1 VHLIEEVEMMKVVG
15 MPSGTPA
22 GNTRD
27 VAKSHRL
34 AKVAVVAASASRQ
47 HDGQVEFERKGE
59 REMKHGSHIFRK
71 WLTGSAKCASN
82 DLERQG
88 NIKPGNI
95 SKGMDLQSSSTD
107 VERIN
112 RETIKQKTQWADNPL
127 VSVVIVA
134 PAVMKVASHVTNV
147 IISFV
152 SVDDD
157 DRMDSV
163 TEDQLREMILGT
175 NEPAPMVVV
184 RGSSSAAAD
193 NEISANSKV
202 DVERRLK
209 VHKMLADW
217 ERFV

>member
-1 VHLIEEVEMMKVVG
+1 MMKAAV
-15 MPSGTPA
+15 PSGAPA
-22 GNTRD
+22 GNKRD
-27 VAKSHRL
+27 VVKSHRL
-34 AKVAVVAASASRQ
+34 ARIAVVAASAARQ
-47 HDGQVEFERKGE
+47 HGGKLEFDRKE
-59 REMKHGSHIFRK
+59 REMKNGSHIFRR
-71 WLTGSAKCASN
+71 WLSGSA
-82 DLERQG
+82 ERAGSDMEQQG
-88 NIKPGNI
+88 NIKPGNL
-95 SKGMDLQSSSTD
+95 SKGMDLHSTPIE
-107 VERIN
+107 VEGVTE
-112 RETIKQKTQWADNPL
+112 ETTEPKTQWADNPL

-157 DRMDSV
+157 DGMENV
-163 TEDQLREMILGT
+163 TEEQLREMILGS

-184 RGSSSAAAD
+184 RGSSSSDDDDKGASAD
-193 NEISANSKV
+193 SKV